1 MINEVFDVVYKLN
14 QEIYE
19 SLFETCGEI
28 YPVFELHT
36 DGNIILILI
45 GSHQLWNSEDDE
57 REYIDEDKDEYEPL
71 EQYLRREV
79 QKIINTISNIK
90 LIKE

>member
-1 MINEVFDVVYKLN
+1 MINEVFDIVYKLN
-14 QEIYE
+14 QEIYD

-28 YPVFELHT
+28 FPVFELHT
-36 DGNIILILI
+36 DGDIIII
-45 GSHQLWNSEDDE
+45 VVGSYQLWNSEDDE
-57 REYIDEDKDEYEPL
+57 RKYIDEDEYESL